1 MAESSAEPG
10 TGQQVSHVQRVDG
23 VQLFGRKDAQ
33 GHYSKLDAIDRDER
47 KIRDI
52 ADRLQHRGFGVVR
65 RRKPRSG
72 RVYFTL
78 KATWIGAGE
87 PPDNPLDGS

>member
-10 TGQQVSHVQRVDG
+10 TGQQVSHVQIVEG
-23 VQLFGRKDAQ
+23 VYLFGRKDDE

-52 ADRLQHRGFGVVR
+52 ADRLQRRGFGVVR
-65 RRKPRSG
+65 RRNPRAG
-72 RVYFTL
+72 RVYYTL
-78 KATWIGAGE
+78 KATWIGQGE
-87 PPDNPLDGS
+87 PPDHPLGGH